1 MVDPLIRT
9 PMAMIAS
16 KAFFGVAVAVGFD
29 FRSVVL
35 DERRSEALMPSPAE
49 AWTWD
54 AA

>member
-1 MVDPLIRT
+1 
-9 PMAMIAS
+9 MAMMAS
-16 KAFFGVAVAVGFD
+16 KAFFGAVVAVVL
-29 FRSVVL
+29 RSVVL